1 MFNLSDSA
9 HMKHKGFIIAGTH
22 SGCGKTTLTMGL
34 ISALRS
40 RGFKVQPFKSGP
52 DYIDPG
58 FHALAAGQTCRN
70 LDTRMMNDSIVLE
83 LYKRQIRKAD
93 IGIVEGVMG
102 LFDGAGIND
111 ERGSAA
117 HLSKVLGL
125 PVLLV
130 IDARAMARS
139 AAALARGFIDFDPDV
154 HVSGF
159 LLNRVGSER
168 HATLL
173 ISAIEDATGRPV
185 AGCVFRSDDM
195 SLPDRHLGLV
205 PVWENEGATEF
216 IDRIRVQVG
225 RSLNLDKLL
234 SLAEDTRPLPEES
247 GGLFTRLEAVVHIG
261 KPVIA
266 VARDAAFCFYYQD
279 NLDFLKAAG
288 ARLVEFSPLSDQKLP
303 DNTAGIWFGGGYP
316 ELHGKALSE
325 NQDLLE
331 DIRKSARSS
340 MPMFGEC
347 GGYMYLS
354 EAIVDAEKKRYP
366 MAGVLP
372 GTAVMGSKLASLGYC
387 QVSLACDTIFGP
399 AGIELN
405 GHIFHWSKMTDMPE
419 DSRPLFHGIEGGV
432 SIKNVVGSWMHV
444 HFASNPQALKSFVAA
459 AWKWEENRL

>member
-1 MFNLSDSA
+1 MT
-9 HMKHKGFIIAGTH
+9 HKGLIIAGTH
-22 SGCGKTTLTMGL
+22 SGCGKTTLTMGI

-40 RGFKVQPFKSGP
+40 RGCRVQPFKSGP

-58 FHALAAGQTCRN
+58 FHTMAAGQTCRN

-83 LYKRQIRKAD
+83 LYKRPMRKAD

-117 HLSKVLGL
+117 HLSRVLGL

-139 AAALARGFIDFDPDV
+139 AAALARGFVDFDPNV
-154 HVSGF
+154 HISGF

-168 HATLL
+168 HASLL
-173 ISAIEDATGRPV
+173 IPAIEDATNRPV
-185 AGCVFRSDDM
+185 AGCVFRSDDI

-205 PVWENEGATEF
+205 PVWEDEGAAKT
-216 IDRIRVQVG
+216 IDRIGVQIG
-225 RSLNLDKLL
+225 RSINLDKLL
-234 SLAEDTRPLPEES
+234 SLAEETHPLPEEES
-247 GGLFTRLEAVVHIG
+247 EGLFTRLEAVVHTER
-261 KPVIA
+261 PVIA

-279 NLDFLKAAG
+279 NLDFLEAAG

-303 DNTAGIWFGGGYP
+303 ENTAGIWFGGGYP
-316 ELHGKALSE
+316 ELHGKTLSE
-325 NQDLLE
+325 NQSLLE
-331 DIRKSARSS
+331 DIRESARAS

-354 EAIVDAEKKRYP
+354 EAIVNAEKKRYP

-387 QVSLACDTIFGP
+387 QVNLSCDTIFGP

-405 GHIFHWSKMTDMPE
+405 GHIFHWSKMIDLPE
-419 DSRPLFHGIEGGV
+419 DSRPLFHGIEGGI

-444 HFASNPQALKSFVAA
+444 HFASNPQAVKNFVAA
-459 AWKWEENRL
+459 ALKWEEDRV